1 MKGENRDKDKGFKFD
16 ISNKT
21 NKLIFCILKNQVLMK
36 ILKPGY
42 INLHVY
48 PSLFR

>member
-21 NKLIFCILKNQVLMK
+21 NKLIFTDKKNMTIRKEKK
-36 ILKPGY
+36 I
-42 INLHVY
+42 
-48 PSLFR
+48 